1 MPPRNAQ
8 DFSQNPTFVAHA
20 ICDKLEL
27 VNVTKTPTLSA
38 TLTADY
44 EALKNDLR
52 EANEMAAALQRE
64 LAGKSNEF
72 ALLRQ
77 VFERTRE
84 DLENLQ
90 SGIGVLR
97 AERHRLINEL
107 IGATALA
114 EELTAVK
121 AERDGLR
128 DLLEKRHTENHE
140 LMVKL
145 NQATA
150 ALNRANESLVEA
162 QRRPR
167 DPKWVG

>member
-1 MPPRNAQ
+1 MNA
-8 DFSQNPTFVAHA
+8 P
-20 ICDKLEL
+20 
-27 VNVTKTPTLSA
+27 KTPLSA
-38 TLTADY
+38 TLVADY
-44 EALKNDLR
+44 EALKNDLH

-77 VFERTRE
+77 VFEKTRE

-107 IGATALA
+107 VGTTALA

-121 AERDGLR
+121 AERNR
-128 DLLEKRHTENHE
+128 MRELLEKRQTEIHE
-140 LMVKL
+140 LTVKLHQTVTAL
-145 NQATA
+145 NQANA
-150 ALNRANESLVEA
+150 SLAEA
-162 QRRPR
+162 QRGPR